1 MSRQRTNAERTT
13 ATRAQLAGSAR
24 QLFTARGYASTTVA
38 EIARSC
44 GLTVGALYHHW
55 PGKEALLVDVVH
67 DIHREL
73 AVRIRSF
80 DTEDDPAAL
89 LLHAG
94 RAFLDL
100 CADPAT
106 ARLLLLDAPAALGYE
121 RWRRIDE
128 RWWLA
133 PTIRLVERAR
143 TVRGTAAVGTC
154 PATGGDTG
162 AEASRQLALALLGA
176 LTSLGHEVAV
186 RGAAT
191 AVTVGRTYER
201 LLTSVL

>member
-13 ATRAQLAGSAR
+13 ATRAQLARSAR
-24 QLFTARGYASTTVA
+24 QLFTERGYASTTVA

-73 AVRIRSF
+73 ALRIRSF
-80 DTEDDPAAL
+80 GTEDDPATL

-143 TVRGTAAVGTC
+143 TVREAAAAGTC

-191 AVTVGRTYER
+191 AVTAGRTYER